1 MKQQQMKT
9 GTFRSLHK
17 NLTEAR
23 LEYIVRSGFSG
34 QIFPNYNNEGI
45 PAVVK
50 GYSDL
55 DRTQEYS
62 YNSFGYRCGEFEKT
76 PFFLCS
82 GDSNTFGVG
91 LPEESTWPHM
101 LSKKVG
107 SLSQP
112 VNLALPGAS
121 VESIVDDVF
130 HYIKTYGRPKNLF
143 IVFPDFARGSFFAN
157 PDVLVSR
164 KEDREAAPVNVLTS
178 HLIGK
183 DLERPSISKKP
194 HLIEDVI
201 SLEHIYFSSFRQIR
215 HLEDFCSLANI
226 NFKWS
231 VWSDD
236 LDTNLI
242 EKYNLNIALKPHPN
256 QNITSKKI
264 VDKLKR
270 KYYYLNWIDERI
282 PNHIL
287 FSSGMKLGISVYGTV
302 LSELAFKNIIPI
314 CCGDNPAINYDFI
327 FNAKTKEEYVDYII
341 NYNKLIFKDNRL
353 DEIGEFVYMN
363 HIN

>member
-1 MKQQQMKT
+1 MKT

-45 PAVVK
+45 PSVVK

-107 SLSQP
+107 SLSQS

-231 VWSDD
+231 VWSED

-242 EKYNLNIALKPHPN
+242 EKYKNDNYFSQYIKTEPAELWFKDIRRR
-256 QNITSKKI
+256 
-264 VDKLKR
+264 KLI
-270 KYYYLNWIDERI
+270 YNNDD
-282 PNHIL
+282 NCH
-287 FSSGMKLGISVYGTV
+287 SGSRQQHKEVF
-302 LSELAFKNIIPI
+302 ELATDIAPHHDGAHMHIHVAEKFLPHV
-314 CCGDNPAINYDFI
+314 IN
-327 FNAKTKEEYVDYII
+327 
-341 NYNKLIFKDNRL
+341 
-353 DEIGEFVYMN
+353 
-363 HIN
+363 